1 MTKAQELENLAKQLL
16 DAAHYCTQL
25 EKLEDHCREVARK
38 LQSLAE
44 DGEQEAPPRPGMKD
58 TVVSVLAEFFQDS
71 FKEDPAGVGDWL
83 DRNGTSADLF
93 VEMVAELR
101 APQDEGNAQ

>member
-44 DGEQEAPPRPGMKD
+44 DGEP
-58 TVVSVLAEFFQDS
+58 
-71 FKEDPAGVGDWL
+71 EDKP
-83 DRNGTSADLF
+83 
-93 VEMVAELR
+93 
-101 APQDEGNAQ
+101 